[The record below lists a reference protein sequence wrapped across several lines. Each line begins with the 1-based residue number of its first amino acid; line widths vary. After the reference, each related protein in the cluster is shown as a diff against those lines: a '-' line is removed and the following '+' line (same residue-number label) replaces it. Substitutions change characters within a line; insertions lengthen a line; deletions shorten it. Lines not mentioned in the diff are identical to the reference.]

1 MGRSQTAKLAC
12 LRGDRGLRPGET
24 TSKGQSFDL
33 LASITAVHPVV
44 PVDGEGRIG
53 GVEMKGRRPS

>member
-33 LASITAVHPVV
+33 LASIAAVHPVV
-44 PVDGEGRIG
+44 PIG
-53 GVEMKGRRPS
+53 GDG